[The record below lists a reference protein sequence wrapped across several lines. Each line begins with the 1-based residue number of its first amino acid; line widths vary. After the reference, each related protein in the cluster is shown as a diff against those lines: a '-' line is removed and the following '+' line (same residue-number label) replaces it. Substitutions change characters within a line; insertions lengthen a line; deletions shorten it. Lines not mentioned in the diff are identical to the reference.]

1 MGKLYIFMDV
11 CGFVFEEELVYW
23 GLDENQIELCCWNMY
38 WVYRDVQQI
47 FVEFEGYDLE
57 GESDDEEELVM
68 RERFGIF
75 EDFVEVKKLIWE
87 RWKIWIWNIV
97 DVLRINLLLCVSR
110 VFIIKLG
117 LVIIFIVLG
126 YVIWL
131 NIFYNLGDCC

>member
-1 MGKLYIFMDV
+1 M
-11 CGFVFEEELVYW
+11 
-23 GLDENQIELCCWNMY
+23 
-38 WVYRDVQQI
+38 
-47 FVEFEGYDLE
+47 EFEGYDLE

-117 LVIIFIVLG
+117 LVINFIVLG
-126 YVIWL
+126 YVMWL
-131 NIFYNLGDCC
+131 NIFYNLGNCC